1 MTTDDKVKEKNFH
14 DEQLKKVRNL
24 KPVGPKVTTKPNFV
38 PKNNMMRK
46 AGRGR

>member
-1 MTTDDKVKEKNFH
+1 MSDDKKFH

-24 KPVGPKVTTKPNFV
+24 KPAVPKPQSKPKFV
-38 PKNNMMRK
+38 PKTNVMRK

>member
-1 MTTDDKVKEKNFH
+1 MSDDKKFH

-24 KPVGPKVTTKPNFV
+24 KPAAPKPISKPKQSFV
-38 PKNNMMRK
+38 PKNTVMRK

>member
-1 MTTDDKVKEKNFH
+1 MSDDKKFH

-24 KPVGPKVTTKPNFV
+24 KPAVPKPPTKPKQTFV
-38 PKNNMMRK
+38 PKNTVMRK

>member
-1 MTTDDKVKEKNFH
+1 MSESEKKFR

-24 KPVGPKVTTKPNFV
+24 QPAQPKPKPKFV
-38 PKNNMMRK
+38 PKTNVMRK